1 SSLPLEHRGRL
12 LKVGDVAA
20 PYKLFAFA
28 NRTATGAKLHI
39 VEIDHNAASP
49 VFTKKAVD
57 VFFPP
62 EATSD
67 FPVAMQVSNRYGIV
81 YLVTKYG
88 FIHLYDLET
97 GACIYM
103 NRISG
108 DTIFVTSEYEATSG
122 IIGLNRKG
130 QVLSVT
136 ADENTLV
143 SYTLRTLNNA
153 DLASR
158 WPLGQSGQIARCGRP
173 LPPAV
178 PHPLQHGPVP

>member
-1 SSLPLEHRGRL
+1 
-12 LKVGDVAA
+12 
-20 PYKLFAFA
+20 
-28 NRTATGAKLHI
+28 
-39 VEIDHNAASP
+39 
-49 VFTKKAVD
+49 
-57 VFFPP
+57 
-62 EATSD
+62 
-67 FPVAMQVSNRYGIV
+67 MQVSNRYGIV

-158 WPLGQSGQIARCGRP
+158 WPLGQSGQIASTGQYLEAGKCAASSPRGILRTPQTVEQFKQVPSQPGALSSILQYFSTLLERGSLNKFESLELARP
-173 LPPAV
+173 VLAQNKKQ
-178 PHPLQHGPVP
+178 LLEKWLKENKLE